1 MDNTSD
7 FEKIVWGLN
16 DKSGVISITYDE
28 GLWTVKL
35 RIDVVTGAEPL
46 DQARSF
52 NGYDDTDFMSV
63 KAFYEVADGIY
74 VYEMKRVKTE
84 GK

>member
-1 MDNTSD
+1 MDNKSD

-16 DKSGVISITYDE
+16 DKSGVIKISYDG

-63 KAFYEVADGIY
+63 KAFYEVADGVY
-74 VYEMKRVKTE
+74 VYEMKRVKTK

>member
-1 MDNTSD
+1 MNNTSD

-16 DKSGVISITYDE
+16 DKSGVISITSYE
-28 GLWTVKL
+28 GLWTVKM
-35 RIDVVTGAEPL
+35 RINVVTGAEPL

-63 KAFYEVADGIY
+63 KAFYEVDDGIY

-84 GK
+84 GN

>member
-1 MDNTSD
+1 MDNISD

-16 DKSGVISITYDE
+16 DKSGVISITCNE
-28 GLWTVKL
+28 GLWTVKM
-35 RIDVVTGAEPL
+35 RINVVTGTEPL

-52 NGYDDTDFMSV
+52 NGYDENDYMAV

>member
-1 MDNTSD
+1 MDNKSD

-16 DKSGVISITYDE
+16 DKSGVISITSDE
-28 GLWTVKL
+28 GLWTVKM
-35 RIDVVTGAEPL
+35 RINVVTGTEPL

-52 NGYDDTDFMSV
+52 NGYDDTDYMSV

>member
-1 MDNTSD
+1 MDNKSD

-16 DKSGVISITYDE
+16 DKSGVISITSDE

-84 GK
+84 G